1 MFLLLL
7 LLFYTM
13 DKGNT
18 FSNALSG
25 YSSSSSQNI
34 LYKCLSLTLSLS
46 LILFQK
52 QYIFYTF
59 YIIIMILSVF
69 FNKK

>member
-46 LILFQK
+46 YSLSKTIYILYVLHYNYDFK
-52 QYIFYTF
+52 C
-59 YIIIMILSVF
+59 IL
-69 FNKK
+69 